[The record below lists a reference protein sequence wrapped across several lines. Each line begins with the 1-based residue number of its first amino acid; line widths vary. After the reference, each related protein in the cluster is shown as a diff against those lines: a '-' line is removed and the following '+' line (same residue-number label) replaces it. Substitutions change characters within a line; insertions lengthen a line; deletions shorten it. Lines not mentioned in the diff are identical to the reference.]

1 MAESSGTK
9 QAMDLAPKTLDPS
22 SWTSDFLSMANDNEV
37 NNSELI
43 FQQGV
48 LMSRVAITHNNH
60 KLTYYR

>member
-1 MAESSGTK
+1 
-9 QAMDLAPKTLDPS
+9 MDSTPETLDPS

-37 NNSELI
+37 NNSKLI

-48 LMSRVAITHNNH
+48 LVSRVAITNNKH